1 MLPLVRM
8 GVLGPYAAALGYHC
22 LHVCGGEMGALRMAK
37 STAARLGRVSGADVA
52 VVAGFACL
60 LATLLIYS
68 AAAMPFQRFE
78 ALPDFVVVLRD
89 ALRTAAAAGV
99 AGTAVAGLGHADLL
113 RALPVRVAC
122 ALLFVAG
129 NALFCAMALGGAL
142 PEWAF
147 WPVGIALGLGCLGEL
162 VAWARILA
170 RYNLRQATGVV
181 AACAV
186 VAALAGW
193 AQLFLSE
200 PGAVALFMALSL
212 LAACLPFV
220 LAPRGSDASAR
231 GGVAPDGKGPHDAA
245 GSAGGVAPDGNGT
258 GAAFPGDAAGAA
270 TAPASGEAHARRPSI
285 VAGLRPFLDM
295 TLVPGLG
302 LACFAMLMAVRG
314 ELFFESYATYVVIQ
328 VVVAALLLVCMLL
341 PASTPLLRAVYRGL
355 IPALGVAVLAFNYMS
370 ESIAGGS
377 SLEIAAVMVLYTAAA
392 LLTLSTLAGMAHAAE
407 FSCELVACAG
417 VALFCLVTVATQRAC
432 ADLGADAMQV
442 RVLIVATSGLYA
454 AGMAVHAL
462 WRGLRTDRETLMGE
476 ELPAAPGLPTSRGAG
491 VPTSADNSAPEV
503 LAAGD
508 GAEVLIVE
516 AGIESRCDA
525 LARKYSLTAREREVL
540 GYLARGHNGVYISD
554 ELLISPNTV
563 RTHIHNIYRKL
574 DVTSRE
580 DIIRA
585 VRG

>member
-1 MLPLVRM
+1 MS
-8 GVLGPYAAALGYHC
+8 
-22 LHVCGGEMGALRMAK
+22 AK
-37 STAARLGRVSGADVA
+37 VAVGRAGRVRGADVA
-52 VVAGFACL
+52 VAAGFACL

-78 ALPDFVVVLRD
+78 TLPDFVAVLHD

-99 AGTAVAGLGHADLL
+99 AGTLVAGLGHARLL
-113 RALPVRVAC
+113 RALPVRVAS
-122 ALLFVAG
+122 ALLFAAG
-129 NALFCAMALGGAL
+129 NAVFCGMALGGAL
-142 PEWAF
+142 PEWAL
-147 WPVGIALGLGCLGEL
+147 WPVGVAMGLGCLGQL

-181 AACAV
+181 AAAAV
-186 VAALAGW
+186 AAALAGW

-200 PGAVALFMALSL
+200 PGAVALFMALT
-212 LAACLPFV
+212 LAAAWMPFV
-220 LAPRGSDASAR
+220 
-231 GGVAPDGKGPHDAA
+231 
-245 GSAGGVAPDGNGT
+245 
-258 GAAFPGDAAGAA
+258 PGLRRDER
-270 TAPASGEAHARRPSI
+270 PSGEGAECPDAGDEPAAQRPLILAR
-285 VAGLRPFLDM
+285 LRPFLDM

-302 LACFAMLMAVRG
+302 LACFAMLMAMRG

-355 IPALGVAVLAFNYMS
+355 IPALGVVLLAFNYMS
-370 ESIAGGS
+370 ESILGGS
-377 SLEIAAVMVLYTAAA
+377 SLEVTAVIVLYTAAA

-407 FSCELVACAG
+407 FSCELVACTG
-417 VALFCLVTVATQRAC
+417 VALFCLVTVGTQRVC
-432 ADLGADAMQV
+432 ADIAVDASQV
-442 RVLIVATSGLYA
+442 RVLIVVTSGLYA

-462 WRGLRTDRETLMGE
+462 WRGLRADHEALMGE
-476 ELPAAPGLPTSRGAG
+476 ERPAAAG
-491 VPTSADNSAPEV
+491 VLGALGGPAQAPAGKPAPEGS
-503 LAAGD
+503 ACPD
-508 GAEVLIVE
+508 GAEALIVD

-525 LARKYSLTAREREVL
+525 LARKYALTAREREVL

-574 DVTSRE
+574 DVASRE